1 MRYKRYHKN
10 PDAFVNLIESKVPF
24 MNGGLFECLDHQSDT
39 EKGRQSGAII
49 IYEDG
54 FSDRKDNVLFVPDY
68 IFFGK
73 NIKADLS
80 SEYDDKK
87 KKDVTVNGLINILS
101 SYKFTIAENTPIE
114 EDIAL
119 DPELLGRVFENLL
132 ASYNPETKTNA
143 RKQTGSFYT
152 PRPIV
157 EYMVDESLKA
167 YLKGKMLEIAD
178 IDKKISDLIAY
189 NEKEPE
195 FTEPEKNKILHYLD
209 SAKILDPA
217 CGSGAFPMGILQ
229 KMVYVIH
236 KLDPQNDGW
245 KQIQIQKIS
254 GDVNLSSEEKNKLQ
268 KDILTVFN
276 DNELDYARKLY
287 LIENCIHGIDIQPIA
302 TQISR
307 LRFFISLIVDQ
318 NVDRTKPNFGVRS
331 LPNLENRFVTANS
344 LISLE
349 KSVYLKSKQLDKLM
363 KELQEIRHNLF
374 RAKTPK
380 YKTELRQKDK
390 IIREE
395 LKEELLILGFGRAN
409 AGIFASWNPY
419 DQNATSPFFDAEW
432 MFGIKDG
439 FDIVIGN
446 PPYIQ
451 LQNDHG
457 KLGKFYQS
465 SGYKTFASMG
475 DIYCLFY
482 EQGYNLLRQGGHLCY
497 ITSNKWM
504 RAGYGE
510 KLRGFFAKEV
520 NPLIL
525 VDFAGVK
532 VFDSATVDTNILVF
546 KKGKN
551 EGQTKSCIATS
562 LTKDGLPN
570 LSDYVQHNC
579 NASIFNNSNSWVIM
593 SSIEKSI
600 KEKIEQHGIPLKNWD
615 IKIYRGI
622 LTGFNDAFIISS
634 EKRKEILDN
643 CNSQD
648 ERLRTDELIRP
659 ILRGKDIRKY
669 EYSFANLYLINA
681 HNGIKEKNIPRI
693 NINDYPAVKKHLNN
707 YWDKIST
714 RADKG
719 DTPYNL
725 RNCAYMDEFN
735 KPKIIFQEIVQ
746 ESQFMLDYDKGFFC
760 NDTCRIITGK
770 SLTFLAGI
778 LNSKLFFFAVK
789 TFYGG
794 GGLGD
799 SGVRMKHT
807 FFENFSCIS
816 EDVMINKLVLNISS
830 HNVIEQSRLIDQRIY
845 ELYNLTDEEINYIEN
860 N

>member
-1 MRYKRYHKN
+1 M
-10 PDAFVNLIESKVPF
+10 
-24 MNGGLFECLDHQSDT
+24 
-39 EKGRQSGAII
+39 
-49 IYEDG
+49 
-54 FSDRKDNVLFVPDY
+54 
-68 IFFGK
+68 
-73 NIKADLS
+73 
-80 SEYDDKK
+80 
-87 KKDVTVNGLINILS
+87 
-101 SYKFTIAENTPIE
+101 
-114 EDIAL
+114 
-119 DPELLGRVFENLL
+119 
-132 ASYNPETKTNA
+132 
-143 RKQTGSFYT
+143 
-152 PRPIV
+152 
-157 EYMVDESLKA
+157 
-167 YLKGKMLEIAD
+167 
-178 IDKKISDLIAY
+178 
-189 NEKEPE
+189 
-195 FTEPEKNKILHYLD
+195 
-209 SAKILDPA
+209 
-217 CGSGAFPMGILQ
+217 
-229 KMVYVIH
+229 
-236 KLDPQNDGW
+236 
-245 KQIQIQKIS
+245 
-254 GDVNLSSEEKNKLQ
+254 
-268 KDILTVFN
+268 
-276 DNELDYARKLY
+276 
-287 LIENCIHGIDIQPIA
+287 
-302 TQISR
+302 
-307 LRFFISLIVDQ
+307 
-318 NVDRTKPNFGVRS
+318 
-331 LPNLENRFVTANS
+331 
-344 LISLE
+344 
-349 KSVYLKSKQLDKLM
+349 
-363 KELQEIRHNLF
+363 
-374 RAKTPK
+374 
-380 YKTELRQKDK
+380 
-390 IIREE
+390 
-395 LKEELLILGFGRAN
+395 
-409 AGIFASWNPY
+409 
-419 DQNATSPFFDAEW
+419 
-432 MFGIKDG
+432 
-439 FDIVIGN
+439 
-446 PPYIQ
+446 
-451 LQNDHG
+451 
-457 KLGKFYQS
+457 
-465 SGYKTFASMG
+465 
-475 DIYCLFY
+475 
-482 EQGYNLLRQGGHLCY
+482 
-497 ITSNKWM
+497 
-504 RAGYGE
+504 
-510 KLRGFFAKEV
+510 
-520 NPLIL
+520 
-525 VDFAGVK
+525 
-532 VFDSATVDTNILVF
+532 
-546 KKGKN
+546 
-551 EGQTKSCIATS
+551 
-562 LTKDGLPN
+562 
-570 LSDYVQHNC
+570 SDYVQHNC